1 MGQEKREVTRPTL
14 RWTRECSTAY
24 LLYHS
29 VGTTHTTALFN
40 IFHPILSAWAQRD
53 GPRIASPIQRKASH
67 TPDFLIQSKLI
78 KMDITLLSQSASTS
92 VLDYRCAASPADRPV
107 TEAHDRFSISYV
119 RRGSFGLRYRGRQH
133 ELVPGSVLI
142 GHAGDEYC
150 CTHDHHVCG
159 DECLSFQFTVE
170 AVESIGGDESSWR
183 IGSLPPLANL
193 MVLGEL
199 AQAAAEGRNDVGLE
213 EIGLL
218 LAARFI
224 SVTSGKQHAPLT
236 MTSQDRQ
243 RAVRAAMW
251 IAAHA
256 HEEMDLE
263 RTAAEAGLSPFHFLR
278 LFSRALGVTPH
289 QYLLRSR
296 LRHAARL
303 LTDGKSV
310 TDTAYDVGFNDL
322 SNFVR
327 TFHRA
332 AGVSPL
338 HFQRAARGERKIF
351 QEKLAAI

>member
-1 MGQEKREVTRPTL
+1 M
-14 RWTRECSTAY
+14 
-24 LLYHS
+24 
-29 VGTTHTTALFN
+29 N
-40 IFHPILSAWAQRD
+40 
-53 GPRIASPIQRKASH
+53 
-67 TPDFLIQSKLI
+67 
-78 KMDITLLSQSASTS
+78 ITLLSQSASTS
-92 VLDYRCAASPADRPV
+92 VLDYRCTASPGDKPV
-107 TEAHDRFSISYV
+107 AEMHDRYSISYV

-133 ELVPGSVLI
+133 ELVPGSVLV

-159 DECLSFQFTVE
+159 DECLSFQFTPE
-170 AVESIGGDESSWR
+170 AIDSMGTGESSWR
-183 IGSLPPLANL
+183 VGALPPLANL

-218 LAARFI
+218 FAARF
-224 SVTSGKQHAPLT
+224 VEMTSGKQPIPLS
-236 MTSQDRQ
+236 MTSQDRK
-243 RAVRAAMW
+243 RAVSAAIW

-263 RTAAEAGLSPFHFLR
+263 RIAAEAGLSPFHFLR
-278 LFSRALGVTPH
+278 LFSRTLGVTPH

-310 TDTAYDVGFNDL
+310 TDIAYDVGFNDL

-332 AGVSPL
+332 AGVSPR